1 MVNIPFIGIN
11 IANILSGIK
20 GQISYNLICHIDR
33 EYNVVDDKPMKI
45 GWVFYFSYIFVA
57 IIFHLFMSLCYCLS
71 LDMAE
76 AHAVVFLLEPG
87 TISLLFLLLP
97 ARRFRTRLWATLSSI
112 LITLGFNQWHLV
124 AGNKE
129 LVLCLQAACFTAF
142 LAMTSVKKY
151 GWIISASL
159 FLVCAAGVIRQC
171 WLEQT
176 FNAADIY
183 IVDDGR
189 GCGASGHCFQSIAAK
204 GRGLA
209 AKRQAL
215 FSSEEYVNIYY
226 SYPEGIPAVNFDGM
240 KNEFA
245 QYLLCHGELKSVE
258 CESKITC
265 D

>member
-1 MVNIPFIGIN
+1 M
-11 IANILSGIK
+11 
-20 GQISYNLICHIDR
+20 
-33 EYNVVDDKPMKI
+33 VDDKPMRI
-45 GWVFYFSYIFVA
+45 GWVFYFPYIFIA
-57 IIFHLFMSLCYCLS
+57 IIFHLFISLCYCLS

-76 AHAVVFLLEPG
+76 ANSVVFLLKPG

-97 ARRFRTRLWATLSSI
+97 ARRFRTRLLATLSSA
-112 LITLGFNQWHLV
+112 LITLVFNQWHLV

-129 LVLCLQAACFTAF
+129 LVLCLQAACFAAF
-142 LAMTSVKKY
+142 LSMTSIKKY

-159 FLVCAAGVIRQC
+159 FLVCAAGAIRQC

-183 IVDDGR
+183 IVDDGQS
-189 GCGASGHCFQSIAAK
+189 CGASGHCFQYIAAK
-204 GRGLA
+204 GRGVA

-245 QYLLCHGELKSVE
+245 QYLLCHGELKSVVRE
-258 CESKITC
+258 GKATC

>member
-1 MVNIPFIGIN
+1 M
-11 IANILSGIK
+11 
-20 GQISYNLICHIDR
+20 
-33 EYNVVDDKPMKI
+33 VDDKPMRI
-45 GWVFYFSYIFVA
+45 GWVFYFSYISVA
-57 IIFHLFMSLCYCLS
+57 IIFHLFISFCYCLS

-76 AHAVVFLLEPG
+76 ANSVVFLLKPG
-87 TISLLFLLLP
+87 MISLLFLLLP
-97 ARRFRTRLWATLSSI
+97 ARRFRTRLLATLSSA
-112 LITLGFNQWHLV
+112 LITLVFNQWHLV

-129 LVLCLQAACFTAF
+129 LVLYLQAACFAAF

-151 GWIISASL
+151 GWMISASL
-159 FLVCAAGVIRQC
+159 FLVCAAGAIRQC

-183 IVDDGR
+183 IVDDGQS
-189 GCGASGHCFQSIAAK
+189 CGASGHCFQYIAAK
-204 GRGLA
+204 GRRIA

-245 QYLLCHGELKSVE
+245 QYLLCHDGLKYFDGEGE
-258 CESKITC
+258 RTC
-265 D
+265 K

>member
-1 MVNIPFIGIN
+1 MVDG
-11 IANILSGIK
+11 
-20 GQISYNLICHIDR
+20 
-33 EYNVVDDKPMKI
+33 KPMRI
-45 GWVFYFSYIFVA
+45 GRAFYFPYVFVA
-57 IIFHLFMSLCYCLS
+57 IIFHLFISFCYCLS

-76 AHAVVFLLEPG
+76 ANSVVFLLKPG

-97 ARRFRTRLWATLSSI
+97 ARRFRTRLLATLSSA
-112 LITLGFNQWHLV
+112 LITLVFNQWHLV

-129 LVLCLQAACFTAF
+129 LVLCLQAACFATF
-142 LAMTSVKKY
+142 LAMASVKKY

-159 FLVCAAGVIRQC
+159 FLVCAAGAIRQC

-183 IVDDGR
+183 VVDDGQS
-189 GCGASGHCFQSIAAK
+189 CGASGHCFQYIAAK
-204 GRGLA
+204 GCRIA

-245 QYLLCHGELKSVE
+245 QYLLCHGELKSVVRE
-258 CESKITC
+258 GKATC